1 MTGMSS
7 DQLRKPSVVVIVPTW
22 NRPRDLSICL
32 KALQSQTV
40 LPDRVIVAGK
50 DSDKALLDWFGKNRE
65 SIDYHAPV
73 DLVLSP
79 ADVNVVKQQNKAL
92 DQTTE
97 DIVALTDDDAEP
109 DRDWIQR
116 LLYHFQ
122 DPSVGGVGGRDW
134 QPIERGNRNPVGMLS
149 WYGRLIG
156 NHHLGFGPARQ
167 VHVLKGVNCAY
178 RGAELRSFRFDDR
191 MRGSGTVINWE
202 LAISFA
208 FIRNGYRLI
217 YDPAISVQHHIADR
231 KDGDTNQRGIFEA
244 QSFFDNTY
252 NETLAIYEHLP
263 TPRRIAYR
271 IWSELIGTIGN
282 PGLVQLVRSW
292 SSWRGYLNA
301 SAWSR
306 YRTALSAR
314 SEAVADIQKIWTNPI
329 NNHVQ

>member
-7 DQLRKPSVVVIVPTW
+7 DQVKKTSLVVIVPTW
-22 NRPRDLSICL
+22 NRPKDLAICL
-32 KALQSQTV
+32 KALQSQTI
-40 LPDRVIVAGK
+40 LPDRVIIAGK
-50 DSDKALLDWFGKNRE
+50 ENDKALLDWHNNYRV
-65 SIDYHAPV
+65 APGYSSV
-73 DLVLSP
+73 EVVLSP
-79 ADVNVVKQQNKAL
+79 AGANVVQQQNKAL
-92 DQTTE
+92 AQTTE

-109 DRDWIQR
+109 NPNWIQQ
-116 LLYHFQ
+116 LLHHFQ

-231 KDGDTNQRGIFEA
+231 KDGDTNQRGRFEA
-244 QSFFDNTY
+244 QSYFDNTY
-252 NETLAIYEHLP
+252 NEVLAIYEHLSP
-263 TPRRIAYR
+263 IRRIAYR

-282 PGLVQLVRSW
+282 PGMVQLVRSW
-292 SSWRGYLNA
+292 SSRREYLKA

-314 SEAVADIQKIWTNPI
+314 RNAVADLRNRSTNPI
-329 NNHVQ
+329 NIHDQ

>member
-1 MTGMSS
+1 MTAISS

-50 DSDKALLDWFGKNRE
+50 ENDKALLDWYDSYLASLGH
-65 SIDYHAPV
+65 SPI

-79 ADVNVVKQQNKAL
+79 SKANVVQQQNKAL
-92 DQTTE
+92 HQTTE

-116 LLYHFQ
+116 LLHHFQ

-134 QPIERGNRNPVGMLS
+134 QPIERGNKNPVGLLS

-178 RGAELRSFRFDDR
+178 RGMELRSFRFDDR

-202 LAISFA
+202 IAISFA
-208 FIRNGYRLI
+208 FLRHGYRLI
-217 YDPAISVQHHIADR
+217 YDPAVSVQHHIADR

-252 NETLAIYEHLP
+252 NETLASYEHLP

-271 IWSELIGTIGN
+271 IWSELIGTSGN

-292 SSWRGYLNA
+292 SSRREYLNA

-314 SEAVADIQKIWTNPI
+314 SKAVADSRKILTNPI
-329 NNHVQ
+329 SDHVQ